1 MRRTAI
7 VTGVSTGLGEALAAH
22 LLAQDY
28 DVLGVGRRPSS
39 RLGGAR
45 FAFAQA
51 DFAEL
56 DALEATLAGAFAAIA
71 ARKPR
76 FVCLINNA
84 ATVGGVGTLGTLG
97 GAGIAADLDVN
108 LAAPVIAVDCF
119 CHSFAD
125 PDCER
130 RIVNVSSGA
139 AQAPIAGA
147 SLYSVA
153 KAGLEMLTR
162 ALAVEHDE
170 RSFRAITL
178 RPGIIDT
185 PMQQAMRGQP
195 AARLPAVAMFRD
207 FHASG
212 RLVAPA
218 EVAAKVVA
226 RLVEG
231 AIDNGRTYTYA
242 ELEV

>member
-1 MRRTAI
+1 VRTAI
-7 VTGVSTGLGEALAAH
+7 ITGVSTGLGEALAAR
-22 LLAQDY
+22 LLARDY
-28 DVLGVGRRPSS
+28 DVLGVGRRPSPK
-39 RLGGAR
+39 LGGAR
-45 FAFAQA
+45 FTFARA
-51 DFAEL
+51 DLAQL
-56 DALEATLAGAFAAIA
+56 DSLEAALTRAFAAIA
-71 ARKPR
+71 ARKPSQ
-76 FVCLINNA
+76 VCLINNA

-97 GAGIAADLDVN
+97 WAAIAADLAVN
-108 LAAPVIAVDCF
+108 LAAPVIAADCF
-119 CHSFAD
+119 CRSFAG

-139 AQAPIAGA
+139 ALAPIAGA
-147 SLYSVA
+147 SPYSIA

-162 ALAVEHDE
+162 ALAAEHDE
-170 RSFRAITL
+170 RSFGAITL

-195 AARLPAVAMFRD
+195 AARLPVVAMFRD

-226 RLVEG
+226 GLVEG
-231 AIDNGRTYTYA
+231 EIDNGRSYTYA
-242 ELEV
+242 EL